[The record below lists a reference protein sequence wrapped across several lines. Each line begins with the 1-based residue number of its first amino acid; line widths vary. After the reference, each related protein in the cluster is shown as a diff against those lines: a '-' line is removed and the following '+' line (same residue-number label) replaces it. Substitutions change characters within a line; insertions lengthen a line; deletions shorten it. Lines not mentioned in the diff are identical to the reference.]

1 MRCRRLIFLAP
12 SLIVLFAAL
21 VSGQGTSGEISGTV
35 KDTQGA
41 SVPGATITIT
51 NLDTPFKRQLTTS
64 SDGYYRFVG
73 LPVGRYEVRSEHQG
87 FKIGVINLKLT
98 VAEQLVANFDMEVG
112 AFTEQVIVNVT
123 SGGEVETSSST
134 MSGLVDEKKIRD
146 LPLNGRD
153 MAQLILLQPGVV
165 NSRGSAQTSDT
176 GRGTRFS
183 VAGARPS
190 QNLFQLDGTTINDA
204 LNNTPG
210 SAQGLL
216 VGVETVKEFRV
227 LTTNYSAEY
236 GRATG
241 GVFIA
246 VTKSG
251 TNQYHGSG
259 FEFLR
264 NDALDAANFFDNASG
279 LGKGPFRRNQ
289 FGFTVGGPVM
299 LPFGEGKNVGYNG
312 KNKTFFFTSYE
323 GLRETKAITTTAIVP
338 DDNARLGILP
348 DPSNPKTKTIKV
360 TVDSR
365 SLPILDLYPRA
376 NGGPSLDANGNP
388 TGAGLFG
395 GTTNRISNDDFFTVK
410 IDHTFSNSNSM
421 FGRYLYDNSD
431 QVLPR
436 NFPEFPNLALNKKQ
450 VVTVE
455 ERAIIST
462 KMVNEVRFGWNQA
475 KPQEV
480 VPNTGRSFT
489 LIKGKDL
496 GEIAPGGL
504 TATGTDRTNPKKFFL
519 NNFQFTDNLSIVTG
533 RHTLKFGGTFD
544 RFQYDGDSESRSRGQ
559 LRFKTL
565 SDLLTFKVQDIQGA
579 SIDSDFVR
587 NYRQSLLG
595 LFIQDDFKFNHRLTL
610 NLGLRYEIVTTPHEI
625 NGKVSNLRSIT
636 DPAMTVGPPFF
647 KPTHLNFAPR
657 VGFAYDL
664 FGDGKTALRGGFG
677 MFYDQPLFSIYRNPI
692 FRGLPFVNRATV
704 TGITALP
711 VDSSIFKLGTDTTT
725 EVFQFKL
732 RPAYVMQYNLN
743 VQRQFFGNTIVSLAY
758 VGSRGVNLFGQ
769 GDVNTAIPTQV
780 LPGGI
785 EFFAAGSKRRNT
797 NFGQVRQIY
806 QGFNSWYNSGT
817 ASMARRF
824 SNGLQFQAS
833 YTFGKSLD
841 ERSGTSGRQ
850 EFDVGQARAFDP
862 YHRNLDKG
870 RSNFDVRHSFVAN
883 ATYDLPFGKNMKGVS
898 GLLAAGWQFNTIV
911 SLASGVPF
919 SVLLLGDADQDGTDD
934 NAGRPNL
941 LPGVSLTPPGGPT
954 ANLWFNPAA
963 FAPPVPGFRGNSGR
977 NILTGPN
984 FKSVDLSIVKN
995 FRIDEQRSFQ
1005 FRTEVFNLFNR
1016 ANFDVPGNAEDGE
1029 QIFNFITSP
1038 KATDP
1043 CIAGTRTTA
1052 SCYTLPSGVGQIFR
1066 TVGDSREIQFALKF
1080 IF

>member
-1 MRCRRLIFLAP
+1 M
-12 SLIVLFAAL
+12 
-21 VSGQGTSGEISGTV
+21 
-35 KDTQGA
+35 
-41 SVPGATITIT
+41 PGATVMVT
-51 NLDTPFKRQLTTS
+51 NLDTPFKRQVTTND
-64 SDGYYRFVG
+64 DGYYRFVG
-73 LPVGRYEVRSEHQG
+73 LPVGRYEMRSEHQG
-87 FKIGVINLKLT
+87 FKTAVATLKLT
-98 VAEQLVANFDMEVG
+98 VAEELVANFDMEVG
-112 AFTEQVIVNVT
+112 AITEQVTVNAT
-123 SGGEVETSSST
+123 GGAEAETTNST

-251 TNQYHGSG
+251 TNQFHGSG

-289 FGFTVGGPVM
+289 FGFTVGGPVI
-299 LPFGEGKNVGYNG
+299 LPFGEGKNAGYNG

-323 GLRETKAITTTAIVP
+323 GLRETKAITTTSIVP
-338 DDNARLGILP
+338 DNNARLGILP
-348 DPSNPKTKTIKV
+348 DPANPKTKTITVKV
-360 TVDSR
+360 DPR

-376 NGGPSLDANGNP
+376 NGGASLDSNGNP
-388 TGAGLFG
+388 TGAALFG
-395 GTTNRISNDDFFTVK
+395 GTTNRVSNDDFFTVK
-410 IDHTFSNSNSM
+410 IDHTFSNSDSM
-421 FGRYLYDNSD
+421 FGRYLYDKSD

-436 NFPEFPNLALNKKQ
+436 NFPEFPNLARNKKQ

-455 ERAIIST
+455 ERKIIST
-462 KMVNEVRFGWNQA
+462 RMVNEARFGWNQA
-475 KPQEV
+475 QPEEV

-489 LIKGKDL
+489 LIIGKDL
-496 GEIAPGGL
+496 GEVAPGGL
-504 TATGTDRTNPKKFFL
+504 TATGTDRTNPKQFFL
-519 NNFQFTDNLSIVTG
+519 NNYQFTDNLSIVKG

-544 RFQYDGDSESRSRGQ
+544 RFVYDGDSESRSRGQ
-559 LRFKTL
+559 LRFKSL
-565 SDLLTFKVQDIQGA
+565 QDLLTFKVQDIQGA
-579 SIDSDFVR
+579 SIDSDFKR

-595 LFIQDDFKFNHRLTL
+595 LFIQDDFKFNQRLTL
-610 NLGLRYEIVTTPHEI
+610 NLGLRYELVTTPHEI
-625 NGKVSNLRSIT
+625 NGKVSNLRNIT
-636 DPAMTVGPPFF
+636 DAAMTVGPPFF
-647 KPTHLNFAPR
+647 KPTRLNFAPR
-657 VGFAYDL
+657 VGFAYDV

-692 FRGLPFVNRATV
+692 FRGLPFVNRAVV

-725 EVFQFKL
+725 EIFQFKL

-743 VQRQFFGNTIVSLAY
+743 VQRQLFGNTIISLAY

-785 EFFAAGSKRRNT
+785 EFFAPGSKRRNP
-797 NFGQVRQIY
+797 NFGQARQIY

-883 ATYDLPFGKNMKGVS
+883 ATYELPFGKGMKGAAAQLV
-898 GLLAAGWQFNTIV
+898 AGWQLNTIV

-919 SVLLLGDADQDGTDD
+919 SVLILGDADQDGTDD
-934 NAGRPNL
+934 NAARPNL
-941 LPGVSLTPPGGPT
+941 LPGVSLTPPGGATP
-954 ANLWFNPAA
+954 NLWFNPAA
-963 FAPPVPGFRGNSGR
+963 FAPPVPGFRGTSGR
-977 NILTGPN
+977 NILTGPD

-995 FRIDEQRSFQ
+995 FRIDEKRSLQ
-1005 FRTEVFNLFNR
+1005 FRTEIFNIFNR

-1038 KATDP
+1038 KSTDP
-1043 CIAGTRTTA
+1043 CIAGTKTAA

>member
-1 MRCRRLIFLAP
+1 MRTQRLILSALSVVALSTVLA
-12 SLIVLFAAL
+12 F
-21 VSGQGTSGEISGTV
+21 GQGTSGEISGSV
-35 KDTQGA
+35 QDAQGA
-41 SVPGATITIT
+41 AVPGATVTVT
-51 NLDTPFKRQLTTS
+51 NLDTPFKRQVTTNG
-64 SDGYYRFVG
+64 DGDYRFVG
-73 LPVGRYEVRSEHQG
+73 LPVGRYEVRFEHQG
-87 FKIGVINLKLT
+87 FKTGIVNLKLT
-98 VAEQLVANFDMEVG
+98 VAEERVANFDMEVG
-112 AFTEQVIVNVT
+112 TFTEQVIVNAT
-123 SGGEVETSSST
+123 GGTEVETSNST
-134 MSGLVDEKKIRD
+134 LSGLVDEKKIRD

-153 MAQLILLQPGVV
+153 MAQLILLEPGVV

-251 TNQYHGSG
+251 TNQFHGSG

-388 TGAGLFG
+388 TGAALFG
-395 GTTNRISNDDFFTVK
+395 GTTNRISNDNFFTAK
-410 IDHTFSNSNSM
+410 IDHTFSNSDSM
-421 FGRYLYDNSD
+421 FVRYLYDKSD

-436 NFPEFPNLALNKKQ
+436 NFPEFPNLARNKKQ

-455 ERAIIST
+455 ERKIISNR
-462 KMVNEVRFGWNQA
+462 MVNEARFGWNQA
-475 KPQEV
+475 QPEEV

-489 LIKGKDL
+489 LIAGKDL
-496 GEIAPGGL
+496 GEVAPGGL
-504 TATGTDRTNPKKFFL
+504 TATGTDRTNPKQFFL
-519 NNFQFTDNLSIVTG
+519 NSYQFTDNLSIVKG
-533 RHTLKFGGTFD
+533 RHTLKLGGTFD
-544 RFQYDGDSESRSRGQ
+544 RFVYDGDSESRSRGQ
-559 LRFKTL
+559 LRFKSL
-565 SDLLTFKVQDIQGA
+565 QDLLTFKVQDIQGA
-579 SIDSDFVR
+579 SIDSDFKR

-595 LFIQDDFKFNHRLTL
+595 LFVQDDFKFNQRLML
-610 NLGLRYEIVTTPHEI
+610 NLGLRYELVTTPHEI
-625 NGKVSNLRSIT
+625 HGKVSNLRNIT
-636 DPAMTVGPPFF
+636 DAAMTVGPPFF
-647 KPTHLNFAPR
+647 KPTRLNFAPR
-657 VGFAYDL
+657 VGFAYDV

-677 MFYDQPLFSIYRNPI
+677 IFYDQPLFSIYRNPI
-692 FRGLPFVNRATV
+692 FRWLPFVNRGVIPGAQ
-704 TGITALP
+704 ITALP
-711 VDSSIFKLGTDTTT
+711 VDPSRFKGSDPTT
-725 EVFQFKL
+725 EIFQFKT

-743 VQRQFFGNTIVSLAY
+743 VQRQVLGSTIVSLAY
-758 VGSRGVNLFGQ
+758 VRSRGVNLFRQ
-769 GDVNTAIPTQV
+769 GDVNTAVPQI
-780 LPGGI
+780 LPGGV
-785 EFFAAGSKRRNT
+785 EFFPAGSTRRNP
-797 NFGQVRQIY
+797 NFGIARQIF
-806 QGFNSWYNSGT
+806 QGFNSWYNSAN
-817 ASMARRF
+817 ASAVRRF
-824 SNGLQFQAS
+824 GNGMQFQLS
-833 YTFGKSLD
+833 YTFGKALD

-850 EFDVGQARAFDP
+850 EFDVGQARALDP
-862 YHRNLDKG
+862 YDRRLDKA
-870 RSNFDVRHSFVAN
+870 RSTFDIRHSFVAH
-883 ATYDLPFGKNMKGVS
+883 ATYDLPFGKGMKGAAEQIV
-898 GLLAAGWQFNTIV
+898 AGWQLNAIV
-911 SLASGVPF
+911 SLSSGVPF
-919 SVLLLGDADQDGTDD
+919 SVFVSGDPDRDGTDD
-934 NAGRPNL
+934 NAARPNIV
-941 LPGVSLTPPGGPT
+941 PGVSLLPTGGRTPD
-954 ANLWFNPAA
+954 LWFNPAA
-963 FAPPVPGFRGNSGR
+963 FVAAPVGFRGSAGR

-984 FKSVDLSIVKN
+984 YKSRDFSILKN
-995 FRIDEQRSFQ
+995 FR
-1005 FRTEVFNLFNR
+1005 
-1016 ANFDVPGNAEDGE
+1016 FD
-1029 QIFNFITSP
+1029 Q
-1038 KATDP
+1038 K
-1043 CIAGTRTTA
+1043 
-1052 SCYTLPSGVGQIFR
+1052 
-1066 TVGDSREIQFALKF
+1066 
-1080 IF
+1080 